1 MDKGGMIM
9 SEKEILKNLID
20 NAKQPNVTEW
30 AFNVETFLHDTKE
43 GGAEVFRYIR
53 GIKDVGDDLNYSANL
68 IAWLKQLYKRKY
80 DKVEIP
86 AITKR
91 NQIFVAM
98 MFSPDM
104 KDIYENGYKSI
115 IQSLNYSCMRIDEK
129 DYTGLIINEITS
141 EISDSVALIADL
153 TGNRGGVYYEAGI
166 ARGLQVCN
174 HPIKLIL
181 TCKQEFFDKEKV
193 HFDVSGDNILLYTN
207 VNDLSKKLEKRLKTV
222 LGKTNK

>member
-1 MDKGGMIM
+1 MGRHKQMN
-9 SEKEILKNLID
+9 EKETLKNLID

-30 AFNVETFLHDTKE
+30 VFNVETFLRDTKE
-43 GGAEVFRYIR
+43 GVKETSEYIAS
-53 GIKDVGDDLNYSANL
+53 IKRFGDEFQHCANL
-68 IAWLKQLYKRKY
+68 IAWLRQLYKRKY
-80 DKVEIP
+80 DGIEIP

-91 NQIFVAM
+91 NQIFMAM
-98 MFSPDM
+98 MFSPDL
-104 KDIYENGYKSI
+104 KDIYEDGYKRI
-115 IQSLNYSCMRIDEK
+115 IQSLNYFCRRIDEK
-129 DYTGLIINEITS
+129 DYTGSIINEITS

-166 ARGLQVCN
+166 ARGLQLCK

-193 HFDVSGDNILLYTN
+193 HFDVSGDNILLYTD

-222 LGKTNK
+222 LGKTNE